1 MREMWDIIVL
11 ARCSVHFIIEL
22 ENLVQD
28 PSNNISIIRNILDM
42 HALLLPALQYC
53 SC

>member
-1 MREMWDIIVL
+1 MWDVVIL
-11 ARCSVHFIIEL
+11 ARYRVHFILEL

-42 HALLLPALQYC
+42 HALLLPALPC
-53 SC
+53 NIVLAE